1 MILITGGEKS
11 GKSSFAL
18 QLAMKMGER
27 RAFLATAEPF
37 DEEMKVRIERHK
49 EKRSTSFDTFEEPI
63 YIPNVLNEL
72 SNYDVLVID
81 CMTTWLGN
89 LMHYNINIENMVKK
103 LIDSLNGNE
112 IIVSNEV
119 GMGIIPANATT
130 RKYVEELG
138 KLNSTLAFQAN
149 EVYFM
154 VSGIGVKIK

>member
-1 MILITGGEKS
+1 
-11 GKSSFAL
+11 
-18 QLAMKMGER
+18 
-27 RAFLATAEPF
+27 
-37 DEEMKVRIERHK
+37 
-49 EKRSTSFDTFEEPI
+49 
-63 YIPNVLNEL
+63 
-72 SNYDVLVID
+72 
-81 CMTTWLGN
+81 
-89 LMHYNINIENMVKK
+89 MHYNINIENMVKK